1 MTDIAHK
8 PISGTKRLPD
18 RPEPY
23 RRASRSLVLI
33 GAEVATSL
41 FFAGLLTYLGRRLR
55 VNPMERIGQ
64 VSGLA
69 AIQLRLLVLLGAT
82 VLLYLFLAKMVPAA
96 AVRVGAAAV
105 AGLATGVTAAGHVV
119 ALRGADWPLNG
130 LGGDIGYLQ
139 QWAFNVIDG
148 VPLPSMYPPGFPYLL
163 AAACEV
169 FGGDMGK
176 AAKWVMIGFVAI
188 SGPVAYLVW
197 RMLLP
202 PLWALG
208 VGVTAMLP
216 LVEPYKPYSA
226 LVLVIV
232 IPVLAKLLDVVQR
245 STLLGRKRSMLMGGG
260 LGAILALMFL
270 LYSGWFVW
278 SAVGVVVL
286 FAIILVM
293 KHREGGTRT
302 LVDAVLPLGA
312 ALFVFL
318 ALAGTYMVRLLR
330 SRGTKDTFFYFDTST
345 DPAYFAMWGHSAPG
359 PQRILGL
366 PPLGELGG
374 VQLFSVVLVIG
385 LATALGLAMRKPAVI
400 TLAACAASA
409 FLLRYWYASH
419 MEQDGVVQ
427 LYPRTSLQITYCLIA
442 LTGLAAYYA
451 AQRVRD
457 WMHAHGTRLP
467 ERLVQ
472 RSRGGVIGALCAMGL
487 LFGMAG
493 SATANQYMPAD
504 PEVVENA
511 LSQLAWNSHNLRQG
525 NGQCPMF
532 ALNHQCGDFALE
544 RVKK

>member
-1 MTDIAHK
+1 MIDIALK
-8 PISGTKRLPD
+8 PTPGAERRAD
-18 RPEPY
+18 RPKPY
-23 RRASRSLVLI
+23 RRISRSLVLI
-33 GAEVATSL
+33 GAEVGTSL

-82 VLLYLFLAKMVPAA
+82 VLLYLFLARMVPAV

-139 QWAFNVIDG
+139 QWGLNIIDG

-163 AAACEV
+163 AGAFEV

-176 AAKWVMIGFVAI
+176 ATKWMMIGFVAV

-216 LVEPYKPYSA
+216 LVDLYKPYSA
-226 LVLVIV
+226 LVLVVV

-245 STLLGRKRSMLMGGG
+245 SSLLGRKRSMLMGGG
-260 LGAILALMFL
+260 LGAILALIFL

-278 SAVGVVVL
+278 SAVGVAVL
-286 FAIILVM
+286 FTIVLAL
-293 KHREGGTRT
+293 KYREGGKRT

-312 ALFVFL
+312 SLVVFL
-318 ALAGTYMVRLLR
+318 ALAGKYMVSLLR

-345 DPAYFAMWGHSAPG
+345 DPAYFAMWGNNAPG
-359 PQRILGL
+359 AQRTIGL

-385 LATALGLAMRKPAVI
+385 LATALGLALRKPAVI

-427 LYPRTSLQITYCLIA
+427 LYPRTSHQITYCLIA

-451 AQRVRD
+451 SQRVRD
-457 WMHAHGTRLP
+457 WMRANETRLP
-467 ERLVQ
+467 NRLAK
-472 RSRGGVIGALCAMGL
+472 RSPAGVIGALCAMTL

-493 SATANQYMPAD
+493 SATANQYMPGSPD
-504 PEVVENA
+504 DNA

-525 NGQCPMF
+525 NGKCPMF
-532 ALNHQCGDFALE
+532 AIDHECGSYFLE
-544 RVKK
+544 RAKK